1 MDLDNFDE
9 TGAHAMADDG
19 VVPIEEDDPFAESG
33 VVPGLV
39 VTSLVSTTRAFSVRR
54 SSSSCPAR
62 EGRPDGAWG
71 RRT

>member
-9 TGAHAMADDG
+9 TGAHADDG

-39 VTSLVSTTRAFSVRR
+39 VTSLVPATSAFASSRPRGHRRATAS
-54 SSSSCPAR
+54 
-62 EGRPDGAWG
+62 
-71 RRT
+71 